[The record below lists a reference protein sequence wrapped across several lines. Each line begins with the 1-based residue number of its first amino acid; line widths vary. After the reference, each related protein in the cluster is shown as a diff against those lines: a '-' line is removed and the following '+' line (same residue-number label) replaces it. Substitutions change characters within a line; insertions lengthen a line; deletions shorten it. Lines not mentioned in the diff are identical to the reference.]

1 MFRKS
6 DRFIAHPPKACV
18 IFLIYKMLLSLM
30 LILQIAGCK
39 ATYDLGVYEQSLLA
53 LGGPDGVNQSAALL
67 DQSIVSAEMVSAI
80 IPPGVYA
87 DHGILL
93 HMAGN
98 KAEAMRQISK
108 ESALYPESKQFTE
121 NLLTVIWNT
130 GLRLSGDSSSPHRY
144 PSVLVLPPINKSGN
158 PQAGLAF
165 EMTLNRQFIERGYY
179 VFPTLATQALVTGAG
194 AMPADMS
201 VADLSYLHK
210 LTGADAI
217 ISVTITEWEPTW
229 MIIPLI
235 RVAAEYKLVD
245 TATGQDIWKST
256 ARDEFDPTVTGGGGP
271 VVVMDKD
278 LRVPARRLTAKAL
291 KSSKNGL
298 PYGPYH

>member
-1 MFRKS
+1 MFQKS
-6 DRFIAHPPKACV
+6 DRFIANPPRACV
-18 IFLIYKMLLSLM
+18 IPLIYKVLSGLV
-30 LILQIAGCK
+30 LVLQLAGCK

-67 DQSIVSAEMVSAI
+67 DQSIVSAEMVSAR

-87 DHGILL
+87 DYGILL

-98 KAEAMRQISK
+98 KAEAIKQISK
-108 ESALYPESKQFTE
+108 ESALYPESKQFTD
-121 NLLTVIWNT
+121 NLLRFIRNT
-130 GLRLSGDSSSPHRY
+130 GAQPSGDLSSRHRS
-144 PSVLVLPPINKSGN
+144 PSVLVLPPINRSGK
-158 PQAGLAF
+158 PEAGPAF
-165 EMTLNRQFIERGYY
+165 EMTLNRQLIEHGYY
-179 VFPTLATQALVTGAG
+179 VFPTLATQALLSGTG
-194 AMPADMS
+194 AMPADMT
-201 VADLSYLHK
+201 VAGPSYLHK

-217 ISVTITEWEPTW
+217 LSVTITEWEPTW

-235 RVAAEYKLVD
+235 HVAAEYKLVD
-245 TATGQDIWKST
+245 IATGQDIWKNS

-291 KSSKNGL
+291 KSSENGL

>member
-1 MFRKS
+1 MFQKS
-6 DRFIAHPPKACV
+6 DRFIANPPRACV
-18 IFLIYKMLLSLM
+18 IPLIYKVLSGLV
-30 LILQIAGCK
+30 LVLQLAGCK

-98 KAEAMRQISK
+98 
-108 ESALYPESKQFTE
+108 T
-121 NLLTVIWNT
+121 
-130 GLRLSGDSSSPHRY
+130 
-144 PSVLVLPPINKSGN
+144 
-158 PQAGLAF
+158 
-165 EMTLNRQFIERGYY
+165 
-179 VFPTLATQALVTGAG
+179 G

-201 VADLSYLHK
+201 AAGPSYLHK

-217 ISVTITEWEPTW
+217 LSVTITEWEPTW

-235 RVAAEYKLVD
+235 HVAAEYKLVD
-245 TATGQDIWKST
+245 IATGQDIWKNS

-291 KSSKNGL
+291 KSSENGL